1 MMTNVSEKA
10 LPTMK
15 GRVAWIFDE
24 EDYDIDQIIGVK
36 NIRIQDMDELCGIA
50 MKTYDPEFQS
60 LVKPGDLLVGGDN
73 FGFGHPHSPPMKA
86 MRHMGIGGVIA
97 ESFAPTYYR
106 GETAMG
112 FPQIT
117 CKGILSAVA
126 RWDDIRVDWQ
136 RAKVLNLTQD
146 TELTFEMPSKTE
158 QNLLIHG
165 GHLNYLYETFSGA
178 AERKD

>member
-1 MMTNVSEKA
+1 MAEVTREA
-10 LPTMK
+10 LPILQ
-15 GRVAWIFDE
+15 GRVAWVFDE

-36 NIRIQDMDELCGIA
+36 NIRIQDLNELCGIA
-50 MKTYDPEFQS
+50 MQSYDTGFQS
-60 LVKPGDLLVGGDN
+60 SVEPGDILVGGAN

-86 MRHMGIGGVIA
+86 MRHMGISCVIA

-117 CKGILSAVA
+117 CPGILEAVT
-126 RWDDIRVDWQ
+126 RWDQLRVDWHGG
-136 RAKVLNLTQD
+136 KVVNLTRQID
-146 TELTFEMPSKTE
+146 LPFEMPTKTE

-165 GHLNYLYETFSGA
+165 GHMNYLYESFSGS
-178 AERKD
+178 AERKE